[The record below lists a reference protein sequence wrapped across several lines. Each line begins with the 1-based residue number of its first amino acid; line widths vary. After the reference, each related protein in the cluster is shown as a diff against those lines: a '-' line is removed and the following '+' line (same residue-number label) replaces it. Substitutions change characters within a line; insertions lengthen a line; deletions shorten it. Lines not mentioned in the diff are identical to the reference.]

1 MTAFDLHSRHRV
13 QLLDIDP
20 DLLRAIP
27 DDERPVARRFIVSDA
42 HAVARGPWIPDLAC
56 RDGKGGFALMI
67 VSGLILREV
76 LLEDRRAAQVFG
88 PGDVVRPAE
97 SGDSSL
103 LEDVE
108 WTVMDSA
115 VVAVLDD
122 AFIAAARRWP
132 QLHAVIAD
140 RLFAQV
146 DRAAVQLAIAQLPRI
161 EQRVLAVLWHLAD
174 RFGHV
179 TPDGIVVPLVLT
191 HETIG
196 RLVGA
201 RRPTVSL
208 GLTAL
213 HESGSI
219 HRRSDGRWLLDA
231 ASRPEMSDRSLAEM
245 EPPTLRLV
253 SGRGG

>member
-1 MTAFDLHSRHRV
+1 LPALDFQQRRRV
-13 QLLDIDP
+13 HVLDVDP
-20 DLLRAIP
+20 DLADAVP
-27 DDERPVARRFIVSDA
+27 AEDQATARRFLVADA
-42 HAVARGPWIPDLAC
+42 QELPRGPWTPALTC
-56 RDGKGGFALMI
+56 RDGRDAFTLVI
-67 VSGLILREV
+67 LDGLVLREV
-76 LLEDRRAAQVFG
+76 VLADRRAAQVFG
-88 PGDVVRPAE
+88 PGDVVRPAVDL
-97 SGDSSL
+97 GSSL
-103 LEDVE
+103 AEGVE
-108 WTVMDSA
+108 WTVMETA
-115 VVAVLDD
+115 TVMLLDG
-122 AFIAAARRWP
+122 AFVSAARRWP
-132 QLHAVIAD
+132 GLQAIIAD

-179 TPDGIVVPLVLT
+179 TAAGVVVPLVLT
-191 HETIG
+191 HETLG

-231 ASRPEMSDRSLAEM
+231 GSRPEMTERSLLGM
-245 EPPTLRLV
+245 EPPALRLV
-253 SGRGG
+253 AGRGA